1 MVSLKELSLHNAAG
15 NMPFNQEKAVIIM
28 KVRRSILRIAALPVV
43 LLISFSSCRKD
54 PSARYDY
61 FVSKDLLV
69 TYNTS
74 YITSLLTVA
83 SAEYPEIA
91 DLKPLIATDV
101 NVFRLVC
108 KTTINGE
115 KVNVSGLVC
124 VPVEAGDYP
133 VLCFQNGTNTV
144 DAYAP
149 SNFVINPLYQMVEF
163 VASMGY
169 VVVIPDYPGF
179 GESAGLVHPYLIKEP
194 TVRSIVDMLYAVREI
209 AGEEFPGIGLVNEYY
224 MLGYSQGGW
233 ASLCLHK
240 ALELDYADDFT
251 LKGSACGAGPYDM
264 SLLFQTLVQNATY
277 HMPVYIA
284 YMVHAYSSYNQFT
297 NPVPEILQE
306 PFASNLSSL
315 FNGLQTSEQI
325 NSQLTPSIPDLIDP
339 DFLSGYN
346 SAPEYSSVRNALH
359 ANSISAWN
367 SKVPLL
373 LVHGESDTQVD
384 PVTTESMHTAMI
396 EAGTSPALC
405 IKETVPG
412 ADHGDGIVPCML
424 KGLFFILSLSN

>member
-1 MVSLKELSLHNAAG
+1 
-15 NMPFNQEKAVIIM
+15 M
-28 KVRRSILRIAALPVV
+28 KVRRSIISIAVLPVI
-43 LLISFSSCRKD
+43 LFISFSSCRKD
-54 PSARYDY
+54 PSVHYDY

-74 YITSLLTVA
+74 YITNLLTIA
-83 SAEYPEIA
+83 SAEYPEIV

-115 KVNVSGLVC
+115 KVKVSGLVC
-124 VPVEAGDYP
+124 VPVAAGDYP

-144 DAYAP
+144 NAYAP

-209 AGEEFPGIGLVNEYY
+209 AGKEFPGIGLVNEYY

-233 ASLCLHK
+233 ATLCLHK
-240 ALELDYADDFT
+240 ALELDYADDFKI
-251 LKGSACGAGPYDM
+251 KGSACGAGPYDLG
-264 SLLFQTLVQNATY
+264 LLFQTMIQQTAY

-297 NPVPEILQE
+297 NPVSEILQE
-306 PFASNLSSL
+306 RFASNLSSL
-315 FNGLQTSEQI
+315 FNGLLTSEQI
-325 NSQLTPSIPDLIDP
+325 NNQLTSSIPDLVNP
-339 DFLSGYN
+339 NFLSGYTH
-346 SAPEYSSVRNALH
+346 APEYSSVRTALH
-359 ANSISAWN
+359 ENSISPWN
-367 SKVPLL
+367 SKVPLF
-373 LVHGESDTQVD
+373 LVHGESDTQVN
-384 PVTTESMHTAMI
+384 PITTEWMHTAMI
-396 EAGTSPALC
+396 EAGSSAALC

-412 ADHGDGIVPCML
+412 VDHGDGIVPCML